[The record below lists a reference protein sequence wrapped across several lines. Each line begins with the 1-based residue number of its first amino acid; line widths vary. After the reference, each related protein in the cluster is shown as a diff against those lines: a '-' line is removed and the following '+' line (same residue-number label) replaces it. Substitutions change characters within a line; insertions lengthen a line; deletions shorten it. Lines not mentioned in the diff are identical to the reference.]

1 MMYCIRLSGVT
12 VQHCQTLSCMPSNL
26 VSPHTNFTAGT
37 DEEGVPSE
45 SYLQEVREQMEKR
58 REELEGNQRE
68 RVARSVPDNSD
79 GE

>member
-1 MMYCIRLSGVT
+1 
-12 VQHCQTLSCMPSNL
+12 MPSNL
-26 VSPHTNFTAGT
+26 VSPHTNAGT

-58 REELEGNQRE
+58 REELEGNQHE